1 MAKII
6 FKRKLVK
13 NKASLQFIVPKEIVE
28 ALGLE
33 KGDTIGITL
42 EDDGFYCRKVKQGE
56 ER

>member
-1 MAKII
+1 MNI
-6 FKRKLVK
+6 
-13 NKASLQFIVPKEIVE
+13 PKEIVE